1 VSLCYLPNFLKYS
14 LTTCVSFGERG
25 AAIIFDVLRV
35 IFGPKN
41 AHGFPF
47 ADFARRVLLP
57 EAAVLL
63 AQSDLGVSR
72 EEAIDII
79 QKSRHYGMTMHPQTD
94 SQDEEQY
101 FIALRKRWE
110 DRNIDVKVKMEQQDV
125 VVKSEQQEFDIEL
138 RVLVEDGKEII
149 DLS

>member
-1 VSLCYLPNFLKYS
+1 V
-14 LTTCVSFGERG
+14 
-25 AAIIFDVLRV
+25 
-35 IFGPKN
+35 PKN

-47 ADFARRVLLP
+47 ANFACRVLLP
-57 EAAVLL
+57 EVAVLL

-79 QKSRHYGMTMHPQTD
+79 QISRHYGMTMHPQTD
-94 SQDEEQY
+94 SQEEEDY

-110 DRNIDVKVKMEQQDV
+110 DHSIDVKVKVEQQDV
-125 VVKSEQQEFDIEL
+125 IVKSEEQQEFDIEWQ
-138 RVLVEDGKEII
+138 VLVEDGKEII

>member
-1 VSLCYLPNFLKYS
+1 M
-14 LTTCVSFGERG
+14 
-25 AAIIFDVLRV
+25 
-35 IFGPKN
+35 PKKS
-41 AHGFPF
+41 HGFPF
-47 ADFARRVLLP
+47 VNFARRVLLP

-63 AQSDLGVSR
+63 TQSDLGVSR

-79 QKSRHYGMTMHPQTD
+79 RISSHYGMTMHPQTD

-110 DRNIDVKVKMEQQDV
+110 DRSIDVKVKVEQQDV
-125 VVKSEQQEFDIEL
+125 IVKLEQQEPEL
-138 RVLVEDGKEII
+138 RILMEDGKEII